1 MTKHCNY
8 CRITH
13 ENMLKH
19 LKLALER
26 LEELSNREIV
36 AIQDEVFDILNK
48 FIAFLLEITKPGSQ

>member
-1 MTKHCNY
+1 
-8 CRITH
+8 
-13 ENMLKH
+13 MLKH